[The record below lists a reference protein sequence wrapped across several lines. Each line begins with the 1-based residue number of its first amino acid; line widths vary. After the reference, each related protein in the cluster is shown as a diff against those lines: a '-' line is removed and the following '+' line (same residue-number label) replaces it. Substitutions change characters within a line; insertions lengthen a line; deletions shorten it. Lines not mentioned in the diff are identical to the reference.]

1 MVIMHKLTL
10 DVASDGIQGNL
21 VLVRGERGKRDI
33 AVTLRCGKVPIVL
46 EAGQTAAIVGVK
58 PDGGELLNS
67 CVVYTK
73 NGIYPNTI
81 LYHVTEGTVAA
92 AGTFSVRLVVWDT
105 DGNTLYS
112 PEFSLTVKDNDALD
126 LNVGARSE
134 FTALIDAAA
143 QAQRAA
149 ALAEET
155 AKGLEDKA
163 DGVNTL
169 EEGRGAHAEGIDT
182 RASGEAS
189 HAEGNSS
196 QASGI
201 GGHAEGQNSKAAG
214 SFSHAEGKYS
224 EANGNYSHAEGNTK
238 ANGEYQHTQG
248 KYNIEDKENKFAHI
262 VGNGTN
268 TKKSN
273 AHTVDWKGNGWFAGK
288 LSQEGVPEE
297 EGDLVTL
304 GYFNAAIAELRALI
318 EGGAS

>member
-67 CVVYTK
+67 CVVYTE

-155 AKGLEDKA
+155 AEGLKGLLEEHEAEADEKYVPRVKHGNEQAELLAEDK
-163 DGVNTL
+163 D
-169 EEGRGAHAEGIDT
+169 
-182 RASGEAS
+182 GEAFS
-189 HAEGNSS
+189 VPFGYGADPDSVARRQAETGALKVGDPVADDEAVTRGYLMKVIAQNSVGGINDKLDEILAK
-196 QASGI
+196 QASVL
-201 GGHAEGQNSKAAG
+201 GG
-214 SFSHAEGKYS
+214 
-224 EANGNYSHAEGNTK
+224 
-238 ANGEYQHTQG
+238 
-248 KYNIEDKENKFAHI
+248 
-262 VGNGTN
+262 
-268 TKKSN
+268 
-273 AHTVDWKGNGWFAGK
+273 
-288 LSQEGVPEE
+288 
-297 EGDLVTL
+297 
-304 GYFNAAIAELRALI
+304 
-318 EGGAS
+318 